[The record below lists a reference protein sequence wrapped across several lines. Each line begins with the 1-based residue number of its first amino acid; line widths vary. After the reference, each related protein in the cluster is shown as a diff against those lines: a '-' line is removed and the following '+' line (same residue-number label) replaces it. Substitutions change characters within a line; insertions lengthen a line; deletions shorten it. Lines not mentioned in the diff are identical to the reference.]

1 MFLIPVITR
10 HKVFM
15 NIRKSVQK
23 CAFDHILMLK
33 NLQKIKEKTKKACVL
48 KSRNVLRITKKFTF
62 FEYIL

>member
-23 CAFDHILMLK
+23 CAFDHILKLK
-33 NLQKIKEKTKKACVL
+33 NLQKIKTKNKKSMCL
-48 KSRNVLRITKKFTF
+48 KIA
-62 FEYIL
+62 